1 MAVSEFDGPDG
12 REERRVHD
20 YQLVA
25 YDTPHGNVAA
35 YYPETNP
42 LIPLGSVA
50 RKIQHPGV
58 PRRSWSDSNQ
68 SAPPLV
74 EHRRRQRPAG

>member
-50 RKIQHPGV
+50 RK
-58 PRRSWSDSNQ
+58 SNTPVSKAVVVRLEPVGT
-68 SAPPLV
+68 SA
-74 EHRRRQRPAG
+74 G